1 VSAAWASDHGGRHP
15 AKLGGMTQDA
25 DDTDGR
31 RAPSIRRA
39 IAFDYR
45 RSTWAHRVA
54 LLGVA
59 LWLAYEWGPGN
70 ETVTPWLL
78 VNIIGRNEGA
88 VAIPL
93 TALVG
98 FAFTTTQQLAS
109 GVTALTGF
117 SMFER
122 TADAAWERLHG
133 DAPTAPL
140 EWSRLG
146 WGTRALMVFGLGTT
160 AVALTQIMS
169 TGHVGVRRHMRV
181 IVQSA
186 LLCGS
191 LVGFTGGV
199 VATLA
204 VLGRGSDRMSGVT
217 QWLLDVLG
225 NPLLWLGLVVVGALV
240 QLARRRLASRASR
253 RHRDG

>member
-1 VSAAWASDHGGRHP
+1 MLPSLTAVMDEDQQVEGP
-15 AKLGGMTQDA
+15 
-25 DDTDGR
+25 
-31 RAPSIRRA
+31 RAPSIRSA

-45 RSTWAHRVA
+45 RSSWARRA
-54 LLGVA
+54 SLLGVA

-78 VNIIGRNEGA
+78 VNIIGHNDGA

-98 FAFTTTQQLAS
+98 FAFTTTQQFAS
-109 GVTALTGF
+109 GVTALSGF

-122 TADAAWERLHG
+122 TADAAWQRLHG
-133 DAPTAPL
+133 DAPVAPL

-146 WGTRALMVFGLGTT
+146 WGARALMVFGLGTT

-169 TGHVGVRRHMRV
+169 TGHVGVRRHLRV

-186 LLCGS
+186 VLCGA
-191 LVGFTGGV
+191 LVGLTGGV
-199 VATLA
+199 VAALA
-204 VLGRGSDRMSGVT
+204 VLGRGSSRMSGAT
-217 QWLLDVLG
+217 DWLLDVLG
-225 NPLLWLGLVVVGALV
+225 NPLLWLGFVVVGATV
-240 QLARRRLASRASR
+240 QLARRRIARAR
-253 RHRDG
+253 AH